1 VSVFYEQ
8 LGSKLPPGTI
18 VSVGEEKTLEKTPA
32 GQEFQDE
39 RCYVVGENQPRDRM
53 IHEPTPIEKAPATT
67 TSKISGLIFN
77 IICKSKISTSASKRS
92 GLSPQLLLLHLHVVE
107 GKQVRINPGSE
118 VVAEMQLYNIRNFW
132 FTDAQFIPP
141 VNLLTTL

>member
-8 LGSKLPPGTI
+8 PVNCHLGQLFPWAKETL
-18 VSVGEEKTLEKTPA
+18 LEKLLRD
-32 GQEFQDE
+32 QEFDE

-53 IHEPTPIEKAPATT
+53 IHEQPTPIEKAPATTT

-92 GLSPQLLLLHLHVVE
+92 GLSPQLLLLHLH
-107 GKQVRINPGSE
+107 R
-118 VVAEMQLYNIRNFW
+118 R
-132 FTDAQFIPP
+132 
-141 VNLLTTL
+141 